1 MALLLIQE
9 RWKNKMKVIIVGG
22 VAEELQLQQGYADWM
37 NMQKLLYLK
46 NLDTYPMRIVGFHII
61 LET

>member
-1 MALLLIQE
+1 
-9 RWKNKMKVIIVGG
+9 MKVIIVGG
-22 VAEELQLQQGYADWM
+22 VAGGATLQQGYADWM

-46 NLDTYPMRIVGFHII
+46 DLDTYPMRIVGFHII

>member
-1 MALLLIQE
+1 MLIQE

-22 VAEELQLQQGYADWM
+22 VAGELQLQQEYEDWM
-37 NMQKLLYLK
+37 NMQKLLCLK
-46 NLDTYPMRIVGFHII
+46 DLDTYPMQIVGFLII